1 MWAWRWAAAF
11 RGMALAD
18 SALGRLMGQAVA
30 LTVTLACA
38 VLVALGSWLLCS
50 VQVAVVDVALVT
62 PVQLRKAPTLMHVSF
77 EGRRRAVIPVHP

>member
-50 VQVAVVDVALVT
+50 VQVAVVDVASGEETNGSQVGESATT
-62 PVQLRKAPTLMHVSF
+62 PV
-77 EGRRRAVIPVHP
+77 E